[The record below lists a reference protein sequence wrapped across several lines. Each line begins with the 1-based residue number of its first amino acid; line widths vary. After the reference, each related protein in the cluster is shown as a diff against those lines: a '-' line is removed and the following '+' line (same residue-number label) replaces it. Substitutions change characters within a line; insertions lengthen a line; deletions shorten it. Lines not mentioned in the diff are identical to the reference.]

1 MQKSE
6 IEQMDK
12 SGIEGIVDFVMTQ
25 TGTEFMTSVSD
36 VCFSNVYWIEE
47 IKYCFMHSLTE
58 YATFQL
64 KQKVVQKIL
73 ILEYLFMNNV

>member
-1 MQKSE
+1 
-6 IEQMDK
+6 MDK

-64 KQKVVQKIL
+64 K
-73 ILEYLFMNNV
+73 